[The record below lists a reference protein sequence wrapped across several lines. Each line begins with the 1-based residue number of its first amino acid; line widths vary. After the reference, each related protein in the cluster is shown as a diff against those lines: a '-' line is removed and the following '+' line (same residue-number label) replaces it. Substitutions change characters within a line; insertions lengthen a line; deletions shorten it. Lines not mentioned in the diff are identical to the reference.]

1 MHIANSGRVIV
12 RLSREVKEGQIICDK
27 DNQKIGRITEL
38 IGPVKNPF
46 ASAIPLTNNV
56 KKISGTKVLEN
67 QTNNDYQRRGV
78 ITKGAILETEDGK
91 CKVISR
97 PGQCG
102 IINAVLVKW

>member
-1 MHIANSGRVIV
+1 MQEVGEVLHIANSGRVIV

-56 KKISGTKVLEN
+56 KKISGTKVFSLA
-67 QTNNDYQRRGV
+67 QTPVMKKNRRN
-78 ITKGAILETEDGK
+78 
-91 CKVISR
+91 R
-97 PGQCG
+97 HR
-102 IINAVLVKW
+102 

>member
-56 KKISGTKVLEN
+56 KKISGTKVFSLE
-67 QTNNDYQRRGV
+67 QTPVMKKNRR
-78 ITKGAILETEDGK
+78 K
-91 CKVISR
+91 R
-97 PGQCG
+97 
-102 IINAVLVKW
+102 NR

>member
-1 MHIANSGRVIV
+1 MHLANSGRVIV

-56 KKISGTKVLEN
+56 KKISGTKVFSLE
-67 QTNNDYQRRGV
+67 QTPVMKKNRR
-78 ITKGAILETEDGK
+78 K
-91 CKVISR
+91 R
-97 PGQCG
+97 
-102 IINAVLVKW
+102 NR

>member
-1 MHIANSGRVIV
+1 MQEVGEVLHIANSGRVIV

-56 KKISGTKVLEN
+56 KKISGTKVFSLE
-67 QTNNDYQRRGV
+67 QTPVMKKNRR
-78 ITKGAILETEDGK
+78 K
-91 CKVISR
+91 R
-97 PGQCG
+97 
-102 IINAVLVKW
+102 NR